1 MFILIDYSYQINQ
14 IMIYLFD
21 SISNYIYSLM
31 VNLLHLNLLMNNLH
45 IITLFSMVLLILLI
59 INIYSSYT
67 IISTLYH
74 CSFYLFISINDENSI
89 NQ

>member
-74 CSFYLFISINDENSI
+74 YSLYLFISINDENSI